1 MRYTRVM
8 KQTLLVKLAPDASQ
22 HDGLLRT
29 LEAFNDA
36 CNWIAAVAYE
46 QGCANKIELQ
56 KLVYYDARERFGL
69 AAQMAIRA
77 ISKVVEAYKRDA
89 TTRPTFRRHGAMTY
103 DERVLS
109 FKGLDHVSILTLD
122 GRLLVPLRI
131 KEYFEARRDRI
142 KGQSD
147 LLYRNGTFYLAVT
160 LDAPAPT
167 PDEADDFLGV
177 DLGIVNLATDSDG
190 EPYSGAEVEL
200 KRRVYARRRR
210 NLQRKGT
217 LGARRK
223 LKRLRGRQARYQRDT
238 NHIIAKQVVQKAKG
252 TGRGIALENLGGIRS
267 RTTVKRKQRAR
278 HANWSFFQLRSF
290 VEYKARLAGVQVVLV
305 DPRNSSRECAQ
316 CGHIAK

>member
-1 MRYTRVM
+1 M

-77 ISKVVEAYKRDA
+77 ISKVVEAYKRD
-89 TTRPTFRRHGAMTY
+89 TTVKPTFRRHGAMTY

-122 GRLLVPLRI
+122 GRLLVPVRI
-131 KEYFEARRDRI
+131 KDYFEARRDRI

-147 LLYRNGTFYLAVT
+147 LLYRDGTFYLAVT
-160 LDAPAPT
+160 LDVPEPT
-167 PDEADDFLGV
+167 PDGEDDFLGV
-177 DLGIVNLATDSDG
+177 DLDNDL
-190 EPYSGAEVEL
+190 
-200 KRRVYARRRR
+200 
-210 NLQRKGT
+210 
-217 LGARRK
+217 
-223 LKRLRGRQARYQRDT
+223 
-238 NHIIAKQVVQKAKG
+238 
-252 TGRGIALENLGGIRS
+252 
-267 RTTVKRKQRAR
+267 
-278 HANWSFFQLRSF
+278 
-290 VEYKARLAGVQVVLV
+290 
-305 DPRNSSRECAQ
+305 
-316 CGHIAK
+316 